1 MVGLLKFA
9 FFGGGGFCI
18 VRVMVYRGGGRKSMF
33 VLGLECIIMYEY
45 ETFGR
50 RRVGESEG
58 RRKRGGKKERDRNE
72 MGFMINERTG
82 IE

>member
-1 MVGLLKFA
+1 M
-9 FFGGGGFCI
+9 C
-18 VRVMVYRGGGRKSMF
+18 

-45 ETFGR
+45 GTFGR
-50 RRVGESEG
+50 RRVGENEG